1 MDVFLSYAQADQPLV
16 RRLVEALTQSGLNVS
31 WDRDLAGHSL
41 SRAVD
46 QQLRQAKVVVVVW
59 TPESV
64 RSDWVIDEA
73 QQAFKL
79 NKLVPILLG
88 VESRLLPLPFNSL
101 HSVDLGRW
109 SGNSSDSQFRRLLET
124 IKHHAAE
131 EANTSS
137 GGAAAAAAAAV
148 AAIRA
153 KSMQP
158 PPGYATPAPAPM
170 PVEAPRPAP
179 APMPAAEP
187 APAVP
192 TVETVAAP
200 SPDPVAVPAG
210 VPAQA
215 GAPDVFVAYS
225 RKDAEICRSVVIA
238 LRQQGLDVFY
248 DQFIEGGQEWRESIA
263 RSIKSCSVF
272 LVLLSSGSVASA
284 QVRKEVNLATTYTK
298 SIVPVM
304 IENVQLDG
312 GLELELSGINF
323 IAYFDNPEKRLL
335 EVVEKAKTLAAIS
348 VFERRRDYTPPRTV
362 ATLPGPLPLVSTIAE
377 TSAPNQVRTCWLQGS
392 FAVIGAGALSFAA
405 SNLLAP
411 ALGRT
416 SVEWVTLL
424 AIALFFFAFPYAIA
438 VMLLFRRLLRG

>member
-16 RRLVEALTQSGLNVS
+16 RRLVEALTESGLNVW
-31 WDRDLAGHSL
+31 WDRDLVGHSL

-59 TPESV
+59 TRESV

-73 QQAFKL
+73 QQAYKL

-101 HSVDLGRW
+101 HSVDLSRW
-109 SGNSSDSQFRRLLET
+109 SGNSSEPQFKRLLET

-131 EANTSS
+131 EAKPAF
-137 GGAAAAAAAAV
+137 GGAAAAAAAA
-148 AAIRA
+148 ARA
-153 KSMQP
+153 KAVQP
-158 PPGYATPAPAPM
+158 PPSYATPAPAPM
-170 PVEAPRPAP
+170 PVEAPGPAP

-192 TVETVAAP
+192 AVETVAAP
-200 SPDPVAVPAG
+200 PPEPVAVPAG
-210 VPAQA
+210 GPAQA

-225 RKDAEICRSVVIA
+225 RKDAEICRRVVIA

-323 IAYFDNPEKRLL
+323 IAYFDNPEKRLV